1 MSNQLLQWRKSSTSD
16 EWKELAFK
24 SGTTPGYLNLV
35 AYGYRNAS
43 PRLAQSIEL
52 ASKCFPASRLFLK
65 SLSFLR
71 SIQVR
76 ILQQRCDMVRQ
87 STAMPDPRYFLKLL
101 PRSIRYD
108 PINGIFTSLRSG
120 QSKQCNRISSGLKC
134 QRFTARRMLSGYRSS
149 C

>member
-52 ASKCFPASRLFLK
+52 ASKCFP
-65 SLSFLR
+65 
-71 SIQVR
+71 
-76 ILQQRCDMVRQ
+76 
-87 STAMPDPRYFLKLL
+87 
-101 PRSIRYD
+101 
-108 PINGIFTSLRSG
+108 
-120 QSKQCNRISSGLKC
+120 SKQVISKESLVFA
-134 QRFTARRMLSGYRSS
+134 QHSS
-149 C
+149 ANPAAEV